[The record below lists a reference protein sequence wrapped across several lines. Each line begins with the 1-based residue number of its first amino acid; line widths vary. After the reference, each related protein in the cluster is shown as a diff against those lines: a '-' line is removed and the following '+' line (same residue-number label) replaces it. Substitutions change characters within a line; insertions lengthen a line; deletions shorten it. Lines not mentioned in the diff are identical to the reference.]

1 MHLSRRQAIAYLAV
15 AAIVAAVGGRFL
27 LASRTANSSSA
38 TLLSAL
44 PAAAELGPASSA
56 APTAQASAQEL
67 VAYACG
73 AVAHPGVYRLLPGAR
88 IADLLALAGGATA
101 RADLTAVNLA
111 AKVADGQQVVVPTK
125 TGAAAQA
132 QASAAAGA
140 QAGAGTGTGG
150 GASTCG
156 GASATAGTTPL
167 VNLNTATAAEL
178 DTLQGV
184 GPVTAQKIIDYRT
197 ANGGFKS
204 IDELKNVPG
213 IGDVRF
219 AAIKDS
225 VTL

>member
-15 AAIVAAVGGRFL
+15 AAIVAAVGGRSL

-101 RADLTAVNLA
+101 KADLTAVNLA

-125 TGAAAQA
+125 TGAATQA
-132 QASAAAGA
+132 RASEAGA

-156 GASATAGTTPL
+156 GASATAGMTPL

>member
-1 MHLSRRQAIAYLAV
+1 
-15 AAIVAAVGGRFL
+15 
-27 LASRTANSSSA
+27 
-38 TLLSAL
+38 
-44 PAAAELGPASSA
+44 
-56 APTAQASAQEL
+56 L

-132 QASAAAGA
+132 QASAAGA

-150 GASTCG
+150 GESMGG
-156 GASATAGTTPL
+156 GASTTAGTTPL

>member
-15 AAIVAAVGGRFL
+15 AAIVAAVGGRSL

-132 QASAAAGA
+132 QASAAGA

-184 GPVTAQKIIDYRT
+184 GLVTAQKIIDYRT